1 MSTEH
6 LGSCTLNLYRYSMAS
21 ADMYY
26 SEVGTRDVFLTTDEW
41 GSFQIWAQI
50 VGEDAPTAINLCEIF
65 LEYAM
70 YCCTWCN
77 QDEVLQ
83 RMQDFAGQI
92 GRSIGKCLK
101 ENTCVL
107 KWDNPI
113 DRVLE
118 HLFETMNA
126 HIAIDHSGAIEHLI
140 VMDAPLEI
148 AAEHSGLRNIE
159 LAHHGMNVMCQ
170 NMIQAFNPDL
180 VLEASPKIH
189 PEFDFT
195 ILKPEF
201 A

>member
-6 LGSCTLNLYRYSMAS
+6 LGSCTVNLYRYAKAS

-26 SEVGTRDVFLTTDEW
+26 SEVGMRDVFLTTDDR
-41 GSFQIWAQI
+41 GNFQIWAQN
-50 VGEDAPTAINLCEIF
+50 VDEDACTTINLCEIF

-70 YCCTWCN
+70 YCSIWGN
-77 QDEVLQ
+77 QEEALQ
-83 RMQDFAGQI
+83 RIQDFAGQI

-101 ENTCVL
+101 ENACLL

-126 HIAIDHSGAIEHLI
+126 HVTIDHSGAIEHLV

-148 AAEHSGLRNIE
+148 AAQHSGLRNME

-170 NMIQAFNPDL
+170 NMIQAFDPDA
-180 VLEASPKIH
+180 VLKASPRNH

-195 ILKPEF
+195 ILKPEIV
-201 A
+201 